1 MLREGS
7 LSISK
12 LQSFLKANLSEQE
25 LPSVVIHRKVVS
37 KTVNMEAPGQALKHY
52 APYLPCYYF
61 SGAKTGDSFYSISS
75 KTTQNMNEAAFIS
88 FNKDKFS
95 TFREHCKYYFE
106 VGYNTEDVESEESEE
121 ELFCSKEEKMKMR
134 EIYALLRKC

>member
-1 MLREGS
+1 
-7 LSISK
+7 
-12 LQSFLKANLSEQE
+12 
-25 LPSVVIHRKVVS
+25 
-37 KTVNMEAPGQALKHY
+37 MEAPGQALKHY